1 MIALFYA
8 AGDLDTI
15 MTASEDNFP
24 VAGIMQIA
32 FGDTR
37 SAFACGLVI
46 FIAAIPGCI
55 GAQIATVR
63 CVWAFARDGALPF
76 SDFFSK
82 IDEQNVMPARANILI
97 SKSQSKVLF
106 H

>member
-1 MIALFYA
+1 
-8 AGDLDTI
+8 

-76 SDFFSK
+76 SGFFSK

-97 SKSQSKVLF
+97 SKFRYKILPNEC
-106 H
+106 

>member
-1 MIALFYA
+1 
-8 AGDLDTI
+8 
-15 MTASEDNFP
+15 
-24 VAGIMQIA
+24 MQIA
-32 FGDTR
+32 FQDTR

-46 FIAAIPGCI
+46 FLAAIPGCI

-82 IDEQNVMPARANILI
+82 VDEYSVMPARANILI
-97 SKSQSKVLF
+97 SKYQKSTHQTTSSLTLSSDDKYRPGSFVRCINCCF
-106 H
+106 